1 MGSAQPRR
9 ALESDPGP
17 AALSRDLSRAASRR
31 RVSRAPGR
39 CVDRVRVRCIDRDRG
54 DRFFLR
60 RPRRQPRPARREM
73 NCVVTEEQAG
83 RSEWRLLA
91 DPNGAPAD
99 CRPEGSVPTHAPSR
113 SATGAADGNHGRRSE
128 PHQPSR
134 ASSERPAAA
143 GWPCRP
149 QGRAVAGRRS
159 ETGRVGLRVARRG
172 AGTRPDLCAT
182 VTGPPQL
189 LPVALPRPES
199 CVWQFRRRFAVD
211 NLGGPPRFAGAGA
224 NSASLCDSNP
234 RWSMALGCLESKTTS
249 CVIRFRENAV
259 EGQAASAVS
268 LILPMEQDG
277 CKYLD

>member
-1 MGSAQPRR
+1 MRLPHWTVPWEEGGPLPLPSLSTFFTFPAETRKGVCGGRGGGQRDGYFGPVGSAQPRR

-39 CVDRVRVRCIDRDRG
+39 CIDRVRVRCIDRDRG

-128 PHQPSR
+128 PHQPR
-134 ASSERPAAA
+134 AVQGLVGAA
-143 GWPCRP
+143 G
-149 QGRAVAGRRS
+149 GSG
-159 ETGRVGLRVARRG
+159 
-172 AGTRPDLCAT
+172 
-182 VTGPPQL
+182 
-189 LPVALPRPES
+189 VALPAAGA
-199 CVWQFRRRFAVD
+199 RRRRPA
-211 NLGGPPRFAGAGA
+211 
-224 NSASLCDSNP
+224 
-234 RWSMALGCLESKTTS
+234 
-249 CVIRFRENAV
+249 
-259 EGQAASAVS
+259 Q
-268 LILPMEQDG
+268 
-277 CKYLD
+277 